1 MEKHL
6 MQTKLSVTFLREGK
20 RFIAYSSALD
30 LSTSGKTF
38 EEAKRRFEEIVEIFF
53 EEVERQGTL
62 KEVLQNLGWQKQQKQ
77 WTPPAII
84 GHESQMVRVPAFA

>member
-1 MEKHL
+1 

-38 EEAKRRFEEIVEIFF
+38 EEAKRRFAEIVEIFF

-62 KEVLQNLGWQKQQKQ
+62 KEVLQNLGWQKQQKR